1 MAEKAWSSGMKAV
14 LTRRA
19 MIWGWCYSS
28 RQISQ
33 QPLLLR
39 SPKNGTD
46 VNLSIPPWPFTEYRA
61 SASGC
66 HLISR
71 LVKYLNRGRGL
82 LKVQSW
88 FLAPVFSERT
98 VADAGANRAASI
110 LMWAI
115 NETWRWGN
123 WAWTNMDKHF
133 GKVLWLTAPALKN
146 KHPHLSIYLS
156 IYRREELS
164 SAESSRGGSLSLYT
178 SHTDTHGNQH
188 TILEFIPF
196 DLTHRRGDLK
206 GCNRKHFAKPSP
218 SWLLLLRL

>member
-133 GKVLWLTAPALKN
+133 GKVLWFTAPALKN

-156 IYRREELS
+156 ERGIVQRWVISGWFPLSIHITYR
-164 SAESSRGGSLSLYT
+164 
-178 SHTDTHGNQH
+178 HT
-188 TILEFIPF
+188 
-196 DLTHRRGDLK
+196 
-206 GCNRKHFAKPSP
+206 
-218 SWLLLLRL
+218 W